1 MFNIGPTELV
11 VILVIALI
19 VFGPKRLP
27 EVGRTVGKSLR
38 EFRRASEELREG
50 LDMNLDEPPTVGS
63 MPPGEPT
70 WETSGPGPEEPVTD
84 PATGLPAGE
93 AAASAHT
100 EARRPREALRGA
112 GAGLDGR
119 AQDPA
124 GTPGDAGGGRA
135 G

>member
-50 LDMNLDEPPTVGS
+50 LDMSVDEPPPVGS

-70 WETSGPGPEEPVTD
+70 WETSSSPRPGEA
-84 PATGLPAGE
+84 ATESTAGLPAGSTASE
-93 AAASAHT
+93 AAAHT
-100 EARRPREALRGA
+100 EARRPREA
-112 GAGLDGR
+112 
-119 AQDPA
+119 
-124 GTPGDAGGGRA
+124 GGGRA

>member
-38 EFRRASEELREG
+38 EFRRASEELKEG
-50 LDMNLDEPPTVGS
+50 LDLGLDEQPTVGS

-70 WETSGPGPEEPVTD
+70 WETSDAGAGSGSGPG
-84 PATGLPAGE
+84 AGSRAE
-93 AAASAHT
+93 AAA
-100 EARRPREALRGA
+100 
-112 GAGLDGR
+112 
-119 AQDPA
+119 DPA
-124 GTPGDAGGGRA
+124 GRSGEAGGGRA